1 MKKCKMGF
9 VPVIGCEVLKEDV
22 RAAVVQ
28 MQSYIGENDKN
39 INKMEQFI
47 KEACSKSVEIICF
60 PELCVHGYTLK
71 KADDLKEVLTG
82 YSCTR
87 LKELSCEYKIIIIAG
102 LIENFKGEPYI
113 SQVIVYPNGEIKS
126 YKKIHLGDYERK
138 HYCEG
143 NEINRFSASK
153 FNFGVQICFDTHFP
167 EMTTVQALNG
177 AEVIFA
183 PHASPLSLKK
193 RKDSWKKYLTARAY
207 DNSIYYIACNC
218 LGKND
223 RGTQF
228 YGGCMAFD
236 PLGNVINEINNGE
249 EELMIVELKKDLI
262 NNIRY
267 NKKNTMSN
275 KFYLNY
281 RRPEIYG

>member
-1 MKKCKMGF
+1 
-9 VPVIGCEVLKEDV
+9 VIGCEVLKKDV
-22 RAAVVQ
+22 KIAAVQ
-28 MQSYIGENDKN
+28 MQSYIGENKRN
-39 INKMEQFI
+39 LSNMEKFI
-47 KEACSKSVEIICF
+47 KRASSKGVEIICF
-60 PELCVHGYTLK
+60 PELCIHGYTLK
-71 KADDLKEVLTG
+71 KADILKETLTG

-102 LIENFKGEPYI
+102 LIENLKGKPYI
-113 SQVIVYPNGEIKS
+113 TQVIVYPDGELES
-126 YKKIHLGDYERK
+126 YRKIHLGDYERK
-138 HYCEG
+138 YYYEG
-143 NEINRFSASK
+143 NEVNIFSTSK
-153 FNFGVQICFDTHFP
+153 LNFGVQICFDTHFP
-167 EMTTVQALNG
+167 EMTTIQALNG

-193 RKDSWKKYLTARAY
+193 RKESWTKYLTARAY

-223 RGTQF
+223 RGAQF

-236 PLGNVINEINNGE
+236 PLGNIINETNNSE
-249 EELMIVELKKDLI
+249 EDLMIVELKKDLI

-267 NKKNTMSN
+267 NKKDTMMN

-281 RRPEIYG
+281 RRPEIYR